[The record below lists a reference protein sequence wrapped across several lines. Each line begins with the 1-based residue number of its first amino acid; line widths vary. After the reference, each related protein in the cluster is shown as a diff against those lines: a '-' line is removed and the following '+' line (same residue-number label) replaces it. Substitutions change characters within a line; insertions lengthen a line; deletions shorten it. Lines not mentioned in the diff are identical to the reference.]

1 MHLQKKKKGTSPQQ
15 PLVDKIKHAALTL
28 FLPHFFLSFSF
39 FFCFFLTV
47 VDKTGRMQ
55 MKACER
61 R

>member
-39 FFCFFLTV
+39 FFFAFFSLLLTKP
-47 VDKTGRMQ
+47 DECK
-55 MKACER
+55 
-61 R
+61 